1 MGISFDL
8 IGAEIEIGG
17 PIASQ
22 WTGLAS
28 TIVFGLSFATTL
40 TLVVTPAMLALPDR
54 LRRMFRRSPKTVV
67 QAEPSLGV

>member
-1 MGISFDL
+1 
-8 IGAEIEIGG
+8 
-17 PIASQ
+17 
-22 WTGLAS
+22 
-28 TIVFGLSFATTL
+28 VFGLSFATTL

>member
-8 IGAEIEIGG
+8 IGAEIELGG

-22 WTGLAS
+22 WSGLAS
-28 TIVFGLSFATTL
+28 TIVFGLSFATIL
-40 TLVVTPAMLALPDR
+40 TLVVTPAMLALPDQ
-54 LRRMFRRSPKTVV
+54 LGRMFRRAPQAVV